1 MNLNIP
7 IELRNVIDSEQT
19 DFIVKSSRNYPKKKG
34 ITLLFFSLFWNAF
47 VSIFVIAFIIP
58 VIKGEEVHFKSNDVP
73 TSGSLDNW
81 EPILVPSLIIG
92 LFVLVGIGMLIGAL
106 VQLMQKGGYFVGTE
120 TRLIKYRNGQIIAK
134 DWEQFSGNI
143 KMKNKSGLGDL
154 ELELRTGKMKS
165 RDKGSDRF
173 VPDIIYI
180 SGVKNVFEIEKKCR
194 IRIKENDPTPK
205 TTTGNKGL

>member
-1 MNLNIP
+1 MNSNSIP
-7 IELRNVIDSEQT
+7 TELRNIIDSEQT

-47 VSIFVIAFIIP
+47 VSIFVIAFIVP
-58 VIKGEEVHFKSNDVP
+58 VLFGKEVNFKANGVP
-73 TSGSLDNW
+73 TTGSLENW

-92 LFVLVGIGMLIGAL
+92 LFVLVGIGMLIWAL
-106 VQLMQKGGYFVGTE
+106 IQLLQKGGYFVGTE
-120 TRLIKYRNGQIIAK
+120 TRLIKYRNGTITVK

-143 KMKNKSGLGDL
+143 QMKNKSNLGDL

-173 VPDIIYI
+173 VPDLSLIHI
-180 SGVKNVFEIEKKCR
+180 
-194 IRIKENDPTPK
+194 
-205 TTTGNKGL
+205 